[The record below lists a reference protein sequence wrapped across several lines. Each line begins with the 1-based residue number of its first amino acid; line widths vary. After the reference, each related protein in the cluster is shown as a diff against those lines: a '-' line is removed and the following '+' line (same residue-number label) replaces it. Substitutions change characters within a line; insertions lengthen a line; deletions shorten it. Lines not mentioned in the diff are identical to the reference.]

1 MTRNASQP
9 GKNFPRKI
17 KVGLAEHTLFRVI
30 GMTVRNTEVVF
41 KNEPEG
47 SPGRLGYMHEYD
59 HDITADRKS
68 LLRMG
73 LVGRTPN
80 WSEAPFPQL

>member
-9 GKNFPRKI
+9 GKNFLCKI
-17 KVGLAEHTLFRVI
+17 KVCLAEHTLFRVI
-30 GMTVRNTEVVF
+30 RMTVRNAEVVL

-59 HDITADRKS
+59 HIYRS
-68 LLRMG
+68 RFEG
-73 LVGRTPN
+73 C
-80 WSEAPFPQL
+80 